1 MNSKQNKTTANR
13 WEAPLLITGC
23 PRSGTSALAHLLST
37 HEQICIF
44 NEYSLYWPPVLE
56 KSVWHRIEGMRLDNP
71 PPEKIADNASV
82 FRREYTQNLPN
93 PVSDR
98 EVRDWLFGK
107 AQTPL
112 TIYGDKMPYLYLDNI
127 AKIAARFPEVKFLL
141 TLRDGRAVVAS
152 QIRQYRLARER
163 GAEPMRWMC
172 ETVAEAEAIWLRSA
186 KKWLE
191 VRQNP
196 PAPCLEVRYEQATQ
210 APAEIA
216 KQICDFVGIEFQEGQ
231 FAKFIAAYEP
241 VHADAWREEIP
252 DIDQQLSA
260 EFRRALNQLGYN

>member
-1 MNSKQNKTTANR
+1 MSSEQNETPANR

-56 KSVWHRIEGMRLDNP
+56 KSVWHRIEGMGVDNP
-71 PPEKIADNASV
+71 PPEKIANNASV
-82 FRREYTQNLPN
+82 FRRQYCEELPQ

-98 EVRDWLFGK
+98 SVRDWLFGK
-107 AQTPL
+107 TKTPL
-112 TIYGDKMPYLYLDNI
+112 AVYGDKMPYLYLDNMKEV
-127 AKIAARFPEVKFLL
+127 AKRFPRVKFLL

-152 QIRQYRLARER
+152 QIRQYRLALER
-163 GAEPMRWMC
+163 GVEPMRWMFA
-172 ETVAEAEAIWLRSA
+172 TVSEAESIWLRSA

-191 VRQNP
+191 IRQSP

-216 KQICDFVGIEFQEGQ
+216 KQICDFAGIEFRESH
-231 FAKFIAAYEP
+231 FTEFIAAYEP

-252 DIDQQLSA
+252 DIDRQLSP
-260 EFRRALNQLGYN
+260 EFRNALKQLGYN